1 MFSKTIPDITT
12 KKAFLEKTLDKLS
25 PEDLDLL
32 RIYSGSFFLH
42 GSLFLKGLDS
52 LSYKYQCKKH
62 ISCLRYSKRN

>member
-32 RIYSGSFFLH
+32 RIYSGS
-42 GSLFLKGLDS
+42 LFLKGLDS